1 MSIANPVCDLLIDS
15 DAFVGWSLK
24 TDPHHERAITLI
36 EQAQKSNQRLV
47 THNFVV
53 AETATVLSHRSEQ
66 NVARDFLD
74 AVRKIPQLYV
84 SEELFLKA
92 LDIFRIQE
100 NKNTS
105 FVDCLN
111 VVVMKHLS
119 IPRLLSFDQFY
130 RKKFDLKIAA

>member
-1 MSIANPVCDLLIDS
+1 MNAIHPVYDLLIDS
-15 DAFVGWSLK
+15 DAFVGWALE
-24 TDPHHERAITLI
+24 TDPHHQRATMLF

-53 AETATVLSHRSEQ
+53 AETATVLSHRSGQ
-66 NVARDFLD
+66 AVACDFLD

-84 SEELFLKA
+84 SEDLFLKA
-92 LDIFRIQE
+92 LSIFRTQE

-111 VVVMKHLS
+111 VIVMKYLS

-130 RKKFDLKIAA
+130 RKKFDLKLAA